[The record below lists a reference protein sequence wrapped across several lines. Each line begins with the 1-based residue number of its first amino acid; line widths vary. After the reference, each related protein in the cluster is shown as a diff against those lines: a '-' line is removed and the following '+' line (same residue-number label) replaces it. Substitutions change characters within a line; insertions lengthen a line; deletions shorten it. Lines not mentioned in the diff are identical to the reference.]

1 MEKVIT
7 RHWVNKKF
15 QLSSGW
21 DDSVHNFDDF
31 SKFVDKWK
39 VILVKTYKAQPGN
52 KIGFNVGT
60 TDIRY
65 FSLFFAVAELGMS
78 FVVYQKPMKENDLN
92 NYKIKVF
99 SPLDF
104 MVTDEASSTDP
115 LIVSFSKIHSKKT
128 INLSDIG
135 KVIDINDDGNQQIA
149 GEILANPDDVFLF
162 TTSSGTINTPKILN
176 HTHKFFYDLCL
187 RNSEIMG
194 FTEIDRVMHIRN
206 LHHGSSVSVFFLPS
220 LKKCHNHSYHNF
232 SEDAADK
239 AVSHI
244 VNYKVT
250 KLLVPYNKVIDD
262 FIFAFKLKQMKCSNL
277 EIFNLSYLQDAWIEH
292 CKDGMFKSITSIF
305 GCNETGGPIFLP
317 CLNKDTETVDST
329 YVGKPIDQFYEL
341 KIEKDILMV
350 FLKTYNKWVSTEDR
364 FMFIDNMYTYLGKKN
379 LVRINDYE
387 FELSDLKDFLNKLLN
402 FDHELVYGNDK
413 LFLAIFDPHI
423 RLKTLDDIDD
433 INQLIGINFNPLV
446 KISVVKTF
454 VKADFN
460 YGIKLDHQLL
470 RSAFTDHRKHK

>member
-15 QLSSGW
+15 QLSGSWNG
-21 DDSVHNFDDF
+21 VVYNFDDL

-39 VILVKTYKAQPGN
+39 IILIKTYKIKPGD

-65 FSLFFAVAELGMS
+65 FSLFFAAAELGMS
-78 FVVYQKPMKENDLN
+78 FVVYQKPIKENDIN

-104 MVTDEASSTDP
+104 MVTDEASSNDP

-128 INLSDIG
+128 INLSDIS
-135 KVIDINDDGNQQIA
+135 KDIDINDDGNQKIA
-149 GEILANPDDVFLF
+149 GEILANPDDAFLF
-162 TTSSGTINTPKILN
+162 TTSSGTVNTPKIIK
-176 HTHKFFYDLCL
+176 HTHQFFYDLCL

-194 FTEIDRVMHIRN
+194 FTEIDSIMHIRN

-220 LKKCHNHSYHNF
+220 LKKCHNHSFHNF
-232 SEDAADK
+232 SESEADK

-244 VNYKVT
+244 VKYKVT

-262 FIFAFKLKQMKCSNL
+262 FIFVFKLKEMKCSYL

-292 CKDGMFKSITSIF
+292 CKNGMFKSITSIF

-317 CLNKDTETVDST
+317 CLNKDTETIDTT
-329 YVGKPIDQFYEL
+329 YVGQLIDQFYEL

-350 FLKTYNKWVSTEDR
+350 FLKTYDKWVSTEDR
-364 FMFIDNMYTYLGKKN
+364 FLLTDDSYKYLGKKN

-387 FELSDLKDFLNKLLN
+387 FELSELKDFLKKLLN
-402 FDHELVYGNDK
+402 FDHELIYGSDK
-413 LFLAIFDPHI
+413 LYLAIFDKQT
-423 RLKTLDDIDD
+423 RLNKLEDIDD
-433 INQLIGINFNPLV
+433 INQLIGINFNPL
-446 KISVVKTF
+446 ISISEIKMFERTEY
-454 VKADFN
+454 N

-470 RSAFTDHRKHK
+470 RSEFTNYRKHK